1 MWFWRH
7 QLPRA
12 APPYRPDLG
21 CFRIVITSPTTAR
34 SIQRRQ
40 QPAPTSDHRPRF
52 RPSDTHPRC
61 RYVNHHPLHASRL
74 NAFPELSPP
83 SPTPPRFPAANECLA
98 LPPPLQAYN
107 SVFNSDPN
115 VPRLI
120 GNFPLLPLRTKTRG
134 PAFTLPPVALPAN
147 ESPDPDSESYDI
159 LDEVLALFR
168 ANTFFR
174 NFEIQ
179 GPADRLLVYG
189 IWFVSDCLSRIKPTA
204 DARTAGKDVM
214 NLALDV
220 NFAIPGDPG
229 WPLNQVRLRPLILS
243 SVVVC
248 GVGFYVMVSML
259 TGASCRCTSLL
270 AIGRTRS
277 CSASTCRRCARS
289 WRCGYSRGCSRRT
302 ATGGRAS
309 GG

>member
-1 MWFWRH
+1 M
-7 QLPRA
+7 P
-12 APPYRPDLG
+12 
-21 CFRIVITSPTTAR
+21 
-34 SIQRRQ
+34 
-40 QPAPTSDHRPRF
+40 
-52 RPSDTHPRC
+52 
-61 RYVNHHPLHASRL
+61 
-74 NAFPELSPP
+74 
-83 SPTPPRFPAANECLA
+83 
-98 LPPPLQAYN
+98 AYN

-179 GPADRLLVYG
+179 GHADRLLVYG

-229 WPLNQVRLRPLILS
+229 WPLNQMYEPPRDRQDAELLRQYMSQVRQELAVRLLARVFEEDGDGRPSKWWLS
-243 SVVVC
+243 FTKRKFM
-248 GVGFYVMVSML
+248 GK
-259 TGASCRCTSLL
+259 SL
-270 AIGRTRS
+270 
-277 CSASTCRRCARS
+277 
-289 WRCGYSRGCSRRT
+289 
-302 ATGGRAS
+302 
-309 GG
+309 